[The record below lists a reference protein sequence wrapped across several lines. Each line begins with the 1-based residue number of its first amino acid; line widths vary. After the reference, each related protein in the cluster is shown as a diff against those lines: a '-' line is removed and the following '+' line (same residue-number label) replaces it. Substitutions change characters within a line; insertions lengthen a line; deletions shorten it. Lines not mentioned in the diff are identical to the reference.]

1 MGSRKKQ
8 RANSQQQLADSNQ
21 QIATGRLEPYLYLL
35 PVLIG
40 IVLVTGG
47 AVVAS
52 FGLGFTDW
60 DLLGTPVWVGLRNFT
75 SMFDSPLFWQVL
87 GNTFTYVLLFVPLSV
102 ALSLA
107 LAMLVN
113 RKLRGITVFRT
124 FYFFPV
130 VTSMVAVATVW
141 SWLYNPE
148 FGMIN
153 YLLRNLFGVEGPQW
167 LLDSNWAM
175 PAIALMS
182 IWKGIGYNMMIF
194 LAGLQSVPRGLHEA
208 AIIDGA
214 SNARRFFSITLPML
228 SPTTFFVLVI
238 TLIGSFQIFEQ
249 TYMMTQ
255 GGPANSTL
263 TLGYFI
269 YQNAFQYFRMG
280 YATAMAY
287 LLFAVTLVVT
297 IMQFRLQR
305 RWVYYG

>member
-1 MGSRKKQ
+1 VLLGVLCVFVVKTPVPTNPRSS
-8 RANSQQQLADSNQ
+8 A
-21 QIATGRLEPYLYLL
+21 IEPYLYLL

-40 IVLVTGG
+40 VVLVTGG
-47 AVVAS
+47 AVLAS
-52 FGLGFTDW
+52 FGLGFTSW
-60 DLLGTPVWVGLRNFT
+60 DLIGAPKWIGLKNFAT
-75 SMFDSPLFWQVL
+75 MFDSPLFWKVL
-87 GNTFTYVLLFVPLSV
+87 GNTVLYVVLFVPLSV
-102 ALSLA
+102 ALSLG

-113 RKLRGITVFRT
+113 RKLAGITLFRT

-153 YLLRNLFGVEGPQW
+153 HLLRSIFGVEGPQW
-167 LLDSNWAM
+167 LLDSDWAM
-175 PAIALMS
+175 PAIAIMS

-194 LAGLQSVPRGLHEA
+194 LAGLQSVPNGLHEA

-214 SNARRFFSITLPML
+214 SSTRRFFSITLPML

-238 TLIGSFQIFEQ
+238 TLIGAFQIFEQ

-263 TLGYFI
+263 TLGYYI

-287 LLFAVTLVVT
+287 LLFALTLVVT

>member
-1 MGSRKKQ
+1 MSRSPAV
-8 RANSQQQLADSNQ
+8 RR
-21 QIATGRLEPYLYLL
+21 RLFERIEPYLYLL
-35 PVLIG
+35 PVLLG
-40 IVLVTGG
+40 IVIVTGG
-47 AVVAS
+47 AILAS
-52 FGLGFTDW
+52 FGLGFTEW
-60 DLLGTPVWVGLRNFT
+60 DLLGSPKWIGLENYS
-75 SMFDSPLFWQVL
+75 SMFSSSLFWQVL
-87 GNTFTYVLLFVPLSV
+87 GNTFTYVVLFVPLSV
-102 ALSLA
+102 ALSLMLA
-107 LAMLVN
+107 LLVN
-113 RKLRGITVFRT
+113 RKLKGITIFRT

-141 SWLYNPE
+141 GWLYNPE

-153 YLLRNLFGVEGPQW
+153 HLLRTLFGVEGPEW
-167 LLDSNWAM
+167 LLDTDWAM

-214 SNARRFFSITLPML
+214 SETRRFFSITLPML

-269 YQNAFQYFRMG
+269 YQNAFQYFKMG

-287 LLFAVTLVVT
+287 VLFVVTLAVTIL
-297 IMQFRLQR
+297 QFRLQR

>member
-1 MGSRKKQ
+1 MSTPSTLVR
-8 RANSQQQLADSNQ
+8 S
-21 QIATGRLEPYLYLL
+21 RLEPYLYLL
-35 PVLIG
+35 PILLGV
-40 IVLVTGG
+40 VVVTGG
-47 AVVAS
+47 AIVAS
-52 FGLGFTDW
+52 FGLGFTEW
-60 DLLGTPVWVGLRNFT
+60 DLLGPPQWIGLGNYQE
-75 SMFDSPLFWQVL
+75 MFASSLFWQVL

-102 ALSLA
+102 VLSLMLA
-107 LAMLVN
+107 LLVN
-113 RKLRGITVFRT
+113 RKLKGITIFRT

-141 SWLYNPE
+141 GWLYNPE

-153 YLLRNLFGVEGPQW
+153 HLLGKIFGIDGPDW
-167 LLDSNWAM
+167 LLDTDWAM

-214 SNARRFFSITLPML
+214 SDMRRFFSITLPML

-269 YQNAFQYFRMG
+269 YQNAFQYFKMG

-287 LLFAVTLVVT
+287 VLFVVTLVVT